1 MKSNQFL
8 EKQSVVACQLHF
20 SHESDKFSFFYFG
33 FCSSPDGKKCRSKP
47 QMLQYLPEDY
57 DLENFEFSSGRNINV
72 LLRKRKRR
80 KDDFNFCKDF
90 NISGSHIMPR
100 RQMKKMR
107 EKVVVNHMN
116 MQDVEGMKDENKE
129 RILRK
134 YLQIV

>member
-1 MKSNQFL
+1 
-8 EKQSVVACQLHF
+8 
-20 SHESDKFSFFYFG
+20 
-33 FCSSPDGKKCRSKP
+33 
-47 QMLQYLPEDY
+47 MLQYLPEDY

-90 NISGSHIMPR
+90 NISGSHTMPK

-107 EKVVVNHMN
+107 EKVIVNHMK
-116 MQDVEGMKDENKE
+116 MKDVEGIKDENKE

-134 YLQIV
+134 YFQIV